1 MQYIPFHPIYNTES
15 NALLI
20 VLTNDPY
27 GRGGLSLNAIRKAPH
42 QHHAHDASPANPVI
56 SVCVIH
62 SHVSHLLHGVSD
74 VRGGVHAGHGA
85 WKLRQ
90 GH

>member
-1 MQYIPFHPIYNTES
+1 MIPSFIAIVPAYTVDEISMQYITFHPIYNTES
-15 NALLI
+15 IALLI

-27 GRGGLSLNAIRKAPH
+27 GRGGLTLKAIRKAPH

-62 SHVSHLLHGVSD
+62 SHVTRYMVS
-74 VRGGVHAGHGA
+74 VM
-85 WKLRQ
+85 
-90 GH
+90 